1 MKIDQNVMSLT
12 SRQLTNIKAPK
23 IAVILA
29 FYNGMCW
36 IDEQLDSILNQQY
49 AEITVFISVDTS
61 IDENKEFCILLFK
74 QYTNIITLPCV
85 GRFGGSAKNFFRLSR
100 DVNFTN
106 FDYISFADQDDIW
119 DANKLSSAIV
129 LIKQKKTDAYSS
141 NVTAFWADGKTM
153 LIDKAQNQCQFDY
166 MFESAGPGCTFV
178 LTQKLALHLQ
188 KFLIQNRQACEYVE
202 LHDWFIYAF
211 ARTNGYKWVIDKQ
224 ALMQY
229 RQHETNVV
237 GANVG
242 LKAKLSRW
250 NKLREGWLKNQAILL
265 ADIIG
270 YSDSWII
277 KRLKRNNPIDKIILI
292 INIRKFRRKP
302 IDRFVL
308 ALSILVGIKK

>member
-1 MKIDQNVMSLT
+1 MIGLFMLL
-12 SRQLTNIKAPK
+12 RAPM
-23 IAVILA
+23 VI
-29 FYNGMCW
+29 
-36 IDEQLDSILNQQY
+36 
-49 AEITVFISVDTS
+49 
-61 IDENKEFCILLFK
+61 
-74 QYTNIITLPCV
+74 
-85 GRFGGSAKNFFRLSR
+85 
-100 DVNFTN
+100 
-106 FDYISFADQDDIW
+106 
-119 DANKLSSAIV
+119 
-129 LIKQKKTDAYSS
+129 
-141 NVTAFWADGKTM
+141 
-153 LIDKAQNQCQFDY
+153 
-166 MFESAGPGCTFV
+166 
-178 LTQKLALHLQ
+178 
-188 KFLIQNRQACEYVE
+188 
-202 LHDWFIYAF
+202 
-211 ARTNGYKWVIDKQ
+211 NGYKWVIDKQ

-277 KRLKRNNPIDKIILI
+277 KRLKRNNPIDRIILI